1 MLSEEEKKEMLEDAR
16 NQKRKINF
24 REGKKYAFNSISFDK
39 YISFLD
45 SVQKIFGPFKLS
57 RKPTIT
63 KFNKL

>member
-16 NQKRKINF
+16 NQKRRTNF
-24 REGKKYAFNSISFDK
+24 REGKKYASGPIPFDT

-45 SVQKIFGPFKLS
+45 NFQKIFGPFKVS
-57 RKPTIT
+57 RKTTIT